1 MGLTSIQRTVSTIV
15 IAVFAL
21 AGSAQ
26 LVVSS
31 GIVPGTLQTLVL
43 IVVAGLLGSR
53 NALIATALY
62 VAGGALGIPWF
73 SGLDADMSITGGY
86 IIGFVP
92 AAGLIGWYADKGAC
106 SSFSS
111 CVGVFLQ
118 GLVVVY
124 LCGVLW
130 MMQVSTASITDLIA
144 LGVHPTVV
152 QDVCEI
158 LLASAIVSR
167 LRAKTIA
174 SKEAL

>member
-1 MGLTSIQRTVSTIV
+1 MGVKFTQRSVASV
-15 IAVFAL
+15 VLAVLAL
-21 AGSAQ
+21 AGTGQ
-26 LVVSS
+26 LVISS
-31 GIVPGTLQTLVL
+31 GIVPGTLQTLAL
-43 IVVAGLLGSR
+43 IVAAGLLGSR
-53 NALIATALY
+53 NAMIATVLY
-62 VAGGALGIPWF
+62 VVGGALGIPWF

-106 SSFSS
+106 NSYAS

>member
-1 MGLTSIQRTVSTIV
+1 MGLTSTQRTVSSIV
-15 IAVFAL
+15 VAVLAL

-31 GIVPGTLQTLVL
+31 GIVPGTLQTLAL
-43 IVVAGLLGSR
+43 IIAAGLLGSR
-53 NALIATALY
+53 NALIATTLY
-62 VAGGALGIPWF
+62 VVGGALGVPWF

-106 SSFSS
+106 TSYSS
-111 CVGVFLQ
+111 CVGVLLQ

-130 MMQVSTASITDLIA
+130 MMQASTASITDLIVV
-144 LGVHPTVV
+144 GVHPTVV
-152 QDVCEI
+152 QDVYEI
-158 LLASAIVSR
+158 LLASAIISR
-167 LRAKTIA
+167 LRAKMAA

>member
-1 MGLTSIQRTVSTIV
+1 MGLTSIQRTVSMIV
-15 IAVFAL
+15 IAVLAL

-31 GIVPGTLQTLVL
+31 GIVPGTLQTSVL
-43 IVVAGLLGSR
+43 IVAAGLLGSR

-62 VAGGALGIPWF
+62 VVGGALGIPWF

-106 SSFSS
+106 AWYSS
-111 CVGVFLQ
+111 CVGVFVQ

-130 MMQVSTASITDLIA
+130 MMQASTASLPDLIA
-144 LGVHPTVV
+144 VGVHPTVV

-158 LLASAIVSR
+158 LLASAIISR
-167 LRAKTIA
+167 LRAKMAA

>member
-1 MGLTSIQRTVSTIV
+1 MGLHFTQRGVAIVSIAIL
-15 IAVFAL
+15 AL
-21 AGSAQ
+21 AVSAQ
-26 LVVSS
+26 VVVAS
-31 GIVPGTLQTLVL
+31 GVVPGTLQTLAL
-43 IVVAGLLGSR
+43 VVAAGLLGSR
-53 NALIATALY
+53 NAMIATTLY
-62 VAGGALGIPWF
+62 VVGGALGIPWF

-106 SSFSS
+106 TSYSS

-167 LRAKTIA
+167 LRAKTIS

>member
-43 IVVAGLLGSR
+43 IVAAGLLGSR

-130 MMQVSTASITDLIA
+130 MMQASTASLPDLIA
-144 LGVHPTVV
+144 VGVHPTVV

-158 LLASAIVSR
+158 FLASAIVSR
-167 LRAKTIA
+167 LQGKTTA
-174 SKEAL
+174 TKETA

>member
-43 IVVAGLLGSR
+43 IVAAGLLGSR

-106 SSFSS
+106 NSYSS

-130 MMQVSTASITDLIA
+130 MMHASTASLPDLIA
-144 LGVHPTVV
+144 VGVHPTVV